1 MHVNI
6 RFVILRACKKGM
18 KLPVVVTS
26 ISHHEVG
33 VDDITFVSCPILH
46 VYTQLVVA

>member
-6 RFVILRACKKGM
+6 SFVILHAYKKGM

-26 ISHHEVG
+26 ISHHKVG
-33 VDDITFVSCPILH
+33 VGDITFVSCPILH